1 MKKFHYLCLAI
12 LLVATSVLAGSNNLP
27 IESPGVIQ
35 LQHVNKFQTALT
47 GDLVPRNTLGNPGD
61 TVGDLGTTTYRWRSL
76 FTKSISLQENANGNA
91 TIITSPSGI
100 PQPINLRLLNQL
112 PLAESNLT
120 VNALGQIGLG
130 APKAGT
136 ILATASSNGFNTI
149 FPTTD
154 VAITNLSGTLVTF
167 GRPVVLYLDTT
178 TGGYISGANG
188 QIGGSAI
195 QSDGGH
201 FAFKFLMDG
210 VDQAYL
216 PTGSVNPSNQPC
228 SAISTFLPSVPAGS
242 HTFSVKV
249 SQIDAGVSN
258 GVYVSFCRLVAYEI

>member
-1 MKKFHYLCLAI
+1 MKKLHYLYLAI
-12 LLVATSVLAGSNNLP
+12 LLVASSVLAGTNNLP
-27 IESPGVIQ
+27 VESPGVIQ
-35 LQHVNKFQTALT
+35 LQHINKFQTALT
-47 GDLVPRNTLGNPGD
+47 GDFVPRNALGNPGD
-61 TVGDLGTTTYRWRSL
+61 TVADLGSTTYRWRSL
-76 FTKSISLQENANGNA
+76 FTKSVSLQQDPNGNA

-100 PQPINLRLLNQL
+100 PQPITLRLLSFL

-120 VNALGQIGLG
+120 VNAIGQIGLG

-136 ILATASSNGFNTI
+136 ILTTSNSGAFNTL

-154 VAITNLSGTLVTF
+154 VAVTNLSGTLVTF
-167 GRPVVLYLDTT
+167 GRPVLVTLDSD
-178 TGGYISGANG
+178 TGGYVSGANNS
-188 QIGGSAI
+188 IGGSAI

-210 VDQAYL
+210 IDQAYL
-216 PTGSVNPSNQPC
+216 PFGSGGAINEPC
-228 SAISTFLPSVPAGS
+228 TSFSHFIASVPAGA

-258 GVYVSFCRLVAYEI
+258 GVYVTQCRLVAYEI